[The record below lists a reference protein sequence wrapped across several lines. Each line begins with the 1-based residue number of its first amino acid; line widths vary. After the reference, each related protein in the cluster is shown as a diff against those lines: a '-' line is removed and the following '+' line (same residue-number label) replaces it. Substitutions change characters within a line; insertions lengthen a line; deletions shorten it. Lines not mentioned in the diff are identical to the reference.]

1 MKHAGFL
8 FLAVSLTG
16 CKALKDLEP
25 VAPNCDPRTPFWL
38 DADGD
43 GVGDEGTI
51 YLGCEAPD
59 GYVQVPP
66 ATDTDAPDTDVSDT
80 DVPRDTDVVDT
91 DAPPSDT
98 DQPAARR
105 GR

>member
-1 MKHAGFL
+1 MKHAWILIVVVTLG
-8 FLAVSLTG
+8 G

-25 VAPNCDPRTPFWL
+25 DVPNCDPRTPFWL

-51 YLGCEAPD
+51 YIGCEAPD

-66 ATDTDAPDTDVSDT
+66 ASDTDVPDTDVSDT
-80 DVPRDTDVVDT
+80 DPVDTDVVDT
-91 DAPPSDT
+91 DTTPTDT
-98 DQPAARR
+98 DLPTARR
-105 GR
+105 TR

>member
-1 MKHAGFL
+1 MKHAWIWV
-8 FLAVSLTG
+8 LAASLGG
-16 CKALKDLEP
+16 CKALEDLQP
-25 VAPNCDPRTPFWL
+25 DVPNCDPRTPFWL

-66 ATDTDAPDTDVSDT
+66 ASDTDSPDTDVSDT
-80 DVPRDTDVVDT
+80 DLHDTDGVDT
-91 DAPPSDT
+91 DTAPTDT